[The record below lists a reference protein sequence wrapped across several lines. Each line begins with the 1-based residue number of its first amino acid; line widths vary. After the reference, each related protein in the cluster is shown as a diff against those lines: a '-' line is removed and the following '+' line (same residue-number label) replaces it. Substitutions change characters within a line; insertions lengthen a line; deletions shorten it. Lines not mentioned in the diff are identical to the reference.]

1 MSANKSDAL
10 SIVESYKAI
19 RQKLLAV
26 FGEHTGCRVFC
37 VTSPATSEGKTTTAI
52 NVAIAFSQLGKRV
65 LLIDGD
71 MHRGSVHKKL
81 RLSSLYGLCDLL
93 SESCDLSSAIV
104 SAGSS
109 LDVIVAGAP
118 KDDAEALLSSESFE
132 NLLSGLKYV
141 YDYIIIDTPSVCEYK
156 DAVSVAART
165 DGAVLVLREGV
176 SLHKKISAA
185 FAMLQ
190 SAGVNILG
198 TVMNGAK
205 R

>member
-1 MSANKSDAL
+1 MSANKSDTL

-26 FGEHTGCRVFC
+26 FSERSGCRVFC
-37 VTSPATSEGKTTTAI
+37 VTSPSSSDGKTTTAI

-71 MHRGSVHKKL
+71 MRRGSVHKKL

-93 SESCDLSSAIV
+93 SENCDLSSAIV

-118 KDDAEALLSSESFE
+118 KENAEALLSSESFE
-132 NLLSGLKYV
+132 NLISGLKYV
-141 YDYIIIDTPSVCEYK
+141 YDYIIIDTPSVCEYR
-156 DAVSVAART
+156 DAATVASKT
-165 DGAVLVLREGV
+165 DGAVLVLREGI
-176 SLHKKISAA
+176 SLHKKVGAA
-185 FAMLQ
+185 LTMLQ
-190 SAGVNILG
+190 SAGVNVLG